1 MQSLAK
7 LLVIEDDAAIR
18 LNLSVILEFVGE
30 QCEVIESTQIDQINW
45 SAVWGGCILGSLCG
59 QSLSEQLI
67 QSLAKANHI
76 PLLIANKQPYS
87 LEEFPNYVG
96 ELDFPLN
103 YPQLSDAL
111 RHCKEFLGRK
121 GFQVLATARKN
132 TLFRSLVGQSMGIQ
146 EVRHLIEQVSTTE
159 ANVLILGESG
169 TGKEVVARNI
179 HYHSGRRNGPFV
191 PINCGAIPAELLESE
206 LFGHEKGAFTG
217 AITARKGRFELAE
230 GGTLFLDEI
239 GDMPMSMQ
247 VKLLRVLQ
255 ERCFERVGGNSTIKA
270 NVRVIAA
277 THRNLEE
284 MIDGQKFREDLYYR
298 LNVFPIEMPALR
310 DRIDDIPLLLQEL
323 MTRMEAEGAQ
333 PICFTPR
340 AINSMMEHDWPGNVR
355 ELANLVERMVIL
367 YPNSLVD
374 VNHLP
379 TKYRYSDIPEFQP
392 EPSRFSSVEEQER
405 DVLEGIFAEDFNF
418 EEPQEFVPDI
428 DAPQALPP
436 EGVNLKELLADL
448 EVNLINQA
456 LEAQGGVVAR
466 AADMLGMRRTTLVEK
481 MRKYN
486 MQR

>member
-59 QSLSEQLI
+59 QALSEQLI

-191 PINCGAIPAELLESE
+191 PINCGQ
-206 LFGHEKGAFTG
+206 F
-217 AITARKGRFELAE
+217 
-230 GGTLFLDEI
+230 
-239 GDMPMSMQ
+239 
-247 VKLLRVLQ
+247 
-255 ERCFERVGGNSTIKA
+255 
-270 NVRVIAA
+270 
-277 THRNLEE
+277 
-284 MIDGQKFREDLYYR
+284 R
-298 LNVFPIEMPALR
+298 LNYWKVN
-310 DRIDDIPLLLQEL
+310 
-323 MTRMEAEGAQ
+323 
-333 PICFTPR
+333 C
-340 AINSMMEHDWPGNVR
+340 
-355 ELANLVERMVIL
+355 LAMKKGV
-367 YPNSLVD
+367 
-374 VNHLP
+374 
-379 TKYRYSDIPEFQP
+379 YRSDYC
-392 EPSRFSSVEEQER
+392 
-405 DVLEGIFAEDFNF
+405 
-418 EEPQEFVPDI
+418 
-428 DAPQALPP
+428 
-436 EGVNLKELLADL
+436 
-448 EVNLINQA
+448 
-456 LEAQGGVVAR
+456 
-466 AADMLGMRRTTLVEK
+466 T
-481 MRKYN
+481 
-486 MQR
+486 